1 MSAISAWLD
10 SLGLGRY
17 AAAFDEN
24 AVDLD
29 VVSELTEVDLERM
42 GVALGHRKR
51 ILRAISTSPVVS
63 PVVATTQTV
72 LSQHFESEK
81 RQLTMLFCDL
91 VGSTALAVQLDPED
105 LSTIIRRFQSTCTS
119 VITHNAGYVA
129 RYMGDGLL
137 AYFGYP
143 MAHEDEAENA
153 VHAGLDLVAKLGQL
167 LLPSGEPLQVR
178 VGIATGLVI
187 IGDSIAEGSVAEVEA
202 TGEAPNLAARLQQ
215 LAAPDSVIISEVTR
229 SLLGGGFVCERLQP
243 SELKGFPEPVTAFK
257 VTGERALESRFDAK
271 HTSRLTPLVGRQR
284 ELAQLEHLWALAK
297 RGECQVALLCGEPG
311 IGKSR
316 ISIALLDHIETDQH
330 VTVRWQCSSHHANSP
345 LFPVIRHLERTACFE
360 RDDSPQVK
368 LEKLEAMISRAGQAT
383 LANAALYAALLS
395 IPSSG
400 RYLPL
405 NLTPSRQKDLTIDA
419 LIRQLLAYA
428 STQPVLFLLE
438 DMHWID
444 PTTLELINRTI
455 ESIKTATVLMLI
467 TFRPDF
473 FPPWLDRSHVTMLRL
488 ERLGRDQVG
497 AMISDLATG
506 KELPAEVLEMIIS
519 KTDGVPLFVEEMT
532 KAILETNAFESSGER
547 YTTPGQFAVPAIPV
561 TLHDSLMA
569 RLDRLAPIKEIAQI
583 GATIGREFP
592 YRLLAAV
599 APMTDSALKVALARL
614 GAAELIFGRGEP
626 PESNYTFKHALVQD
640 TAYGSL
646 VRSKRQQLHSKIADA
661 LEEHFPQTVQ
671 TQPELMAH
679 HLEQAGLIER
689 AIDFLLKAGKRSVER
704 SANPEAIRHLTR
716 ALDLLESIGG
726 GERSNRRL
734 ELKILLAQ
742 AMIAGRGYAAP
753 ETKAALVEAK
763 ALIDEWTDPASKFAV
778 LYGLWAC
785 RYVGGEVALQQM
797 AAAEFLAEA
806 ERQGVTSALCLSH
819 RTLGTTYVNMGEFEA
834 GRRHLEQAR
843 ALYNPELESE
853 SLYQYGQ
860 DIGAT
865 ALCYLCWALWQLG
878 YVDQATEVAAE
889 AVKHAEALSHPHTLA
904 YTICHAQGM
913 MDIFRRCPTNTHSY
927 ARKLISLCTEH
938 NFPFWAAGGQILDG
952 WATCHDELDQGLEVL
967 RAGLSAWRKTGA
979 RLWLPVFIALEAE
992 AHATGGRFEAA
1003 VQAIDQAITVSN
1015 ETGERW
1021 AIAEVLRLKAWI
1033 LSTAGRGTAN
1043 EIENLLAE
1051 SIETARRQR
1060 ARVWEL
1066 RASCDLARLRRG
1078 QGREHEALKLLQSI
1092 YDQFTEGFG
1101 TADLLDAKALMESL
1115 DAAAGRKRSGHVRT
1129 TGGADRA
1136 HRKVRPSKPK
1146 GPPRAR
1152 R

>member
-10 SLGLGRY
+10 RLGLGRY

-29 VVSELTEVDLERM
+29 IVSELTEVDLERM

-51 ILRAISTSPVVS
+51 ILRAISTSPLPS
-63 PVVATTQTV
+63 PGDATTRLV
-72 LSQHFESEK
+72 PSQHLESEK

-105 LSTIIRRFQSTCTS
+105 LSTVIRRFQSTCTS
-119 VITHNAGYVA
+119 VVTHNGGYVA

-143 MAHEDEAENA
+143 IAHEDEAENA

-215 LAAPDSVIISEVTR
+215 LAAPNSVVISEVTR
-229 SLLGGGFVCERLQP
+229 RLLGGGFVCERLQP
-243 SELKGFPEPVTAFK
+243 SELKGFSEPVTAFK
-257 VTGERALESRFDAK
+257 VTGERAWESRFDAK
-271 HTSRLTPLVGRQR
+271 HTSRLTQFVGRQR
-284 ELAQLEHLWALAK
+284 EMAQLEHLWALAK
-297 RGECQVALLCGEPG
+297 RGKGQVALLCGEPG

-316 ISIALLDHIETDQH
+316 ISIALLDHIQADQH

-345 LFPVIRHLERTACFE
+345 LFPVIRYLERAARFE
-360 RDDSPQVK
+360 REDNSQVK
-368 LEKLEAMISRAGQAT
+368 LEKLEAMLSRVGQST

-395 IPSSG
+395 IPSNG

-405 NLTPSRQKDLTIDA
+405 NLTPSRQRDRTIDA
-419 LIRQLLAYA
+419 LIRQLLTYA
-428 STQPVLFLLE
+428 SAQPVLFLLE

-455 ESIKTATVLMLI
+455 ESVKTAAVLMVI

-473 FPPWLDRSHVTMLRL
+473 FPPWLDGSHVTMLRL
-488 ERLGRDQVG
+488 ERLGRDQVV
-497 AMISDLATG
+497 AMISNLATG
-506 KELPAEVLEMIIS
+506 KELPTEVSETIIS

-532 KAILETNAFESSGER
+532 KAILETNAFEAPGER
-547 YTTPGQFAVPAIPV
+547 NATPGQFAVPAIPV

-599 APMTDSALKVALARL
+599 APMSDASLKVALARL
-614 GAAELIFGRGEP
+614 AAAELIFGRGEP

-646 VRSKRQQLHSKIADA
+646 VRSKRQQLHSKIAGA
-661 LEEHFPQTVQ
+661 LDVHFPQTVE

-679 HLEQAGLIER
+679 HLEQAGLLER

-726 GERSNRRL
+726 RERSNRKL

-742 AMIAGRGYAAP
+742 AMIAGRGYAAA
-753 ETKAALVEAK
+753 ETKAALVGAR
-763 ALIDEWTDPASKFAV
+763 ALIDESTDSASKFVV

-806 ERQGVTSALCLSH
+806 ERQGVTSALSLSH
-819 RTLGTTYVNMGEFEA
+819 CALGTTYVTMGEFEA

-843 ALYNPELESE
+843 ALYNPELEPG

-865 ALCYLCWALWQLG
+865 ALCYLCWAMWQLG
-878 YVDQATEVAAE
+878 YVDQATEIAAE

-913 MDIFRRCPTNTHSY
+913 MDIFRRCPANTHSY

-938 NFPFWAAGGQILDG
+938 DFPFWIAGGQILDG
-952 WATCHDELDQGLEVL
+952 WASCYDELENGIELL

-979 RLWLPVFIALEAE
+979 RLWLPAFIALEAE

-1003 VQAIDQAITVSN
+1003 VQAIEQAITVSN

-1021 AIAEVLRLKAWI
+1021 AIAEVLRLKARI
-1033 LSTAGRGTAN
+1033 LSTAGRGAAN
-1043 EIENLLAE
+1043 EIETLLNE

-1066 RASCDLARLRRG
+1066 RASCDLAKLKRA
-1078 QGREHEALKLLQSI
+1078 QGREYEALKLLQSI

-1101 TADLLDAKALMESL
+1101 TADLLDAKALIESL
-1115 DAAAGRKRSGHVRT
+1115 EAVVGRKQSANVPTKGK
-1129 TGGADRA
+1129 ADRV
-1136 HRKVRPSKPK
+1136 HGNVRPSKPK
-1146 GPPRAR
+1146 SPPTR